1 MPLEYSWTR
10 ADKPLP
16 AGTLF
21 RHDNRVMVIPRARF
35 EDGGTYTCKVMKTT
49 GKQNIDT
56 RDIVLVLEGTVG
68 VSNHQACDSTA
79 AANEYKLFGN

>member
-35 EDGGTYTCKVMKTT
+35 EDGGKYTCKVMKTT

-56 RDIVLVLEGTVG
+56 RDIVLVLEGTVD
-68 VSNHQACDSTA
+68 VSNDRVCGSTSA
-79 AANEYKLFGN
+79 AHEHKMFDN